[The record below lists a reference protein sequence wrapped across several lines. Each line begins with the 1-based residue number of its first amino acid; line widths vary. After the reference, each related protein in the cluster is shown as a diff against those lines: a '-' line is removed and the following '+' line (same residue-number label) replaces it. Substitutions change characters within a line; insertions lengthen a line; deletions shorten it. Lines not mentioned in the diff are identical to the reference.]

1 MSKLIQ
7 TGKHSIFRRE
17 PNHEIVMFQLRA
29 SLTIFLQYTL
39 KNIKKKQNKQTTNQ
53 WFISNNGNIFMTCN
67 SNVEANA
74 FVILLIQILTC
85 KTQMFVQIKVEISFV
100 NGEKKRKKLSASV
113 NWQL

>member
-1 MSKLIQ
+1 
-7 TGKHSIFRRE
+7 
-17 PNHEIVMFQLRA
+17 
-29 SLTIFLQYTL
+29 
-39 KNIKKKQNKQTTNQ
+39 
-53 WFISNNGNIFMTCN
+53 MTCN